1 MQAAELGEKLDMG
14 NARLAD
20 IQVVLEHNR
29 TSVGQSEKAQA
40 DMMTKINAIY
50 ASLEPA
56 RRKGGKKGIAV
67 TELGREAVT
76 IKKGKAGKLGRGS
89 HGIVKKG
96 ELETDSGRI
105 PVAIKVVAVDD
116 EEARQALQ
124 RELEILVS
132 FLWHFDCAVP
142 RNTAIYA
149 FRHRCG
155 VPALSIFLGQAMSSP
170 SCFPT
175 HSSSD
180 SRLRLSRTINNEEED
195 ELWVV
200 LEFCELGSLERILRV
215 CNGTSSQTELS
226 ALLEAMPEITA
237 SNENATA
244 AVQQQLCTLFGGQ
257 LPGFGAAFF
266 HLAKDI
272 VRGVMYLHSKGIA
285 HSDLKAANILI
296 DKGGSARV
304 ADFGVRLPFLS
315 YAY

>member
-1 MQAAELGEKLDMG
+1 MQAAELGEKLDMS

-29 TSVGQSEKAQA
+29 TSVDQSEKAQA

-116 EEARQALQ
+116 EEARRALQ

-155 VPALSIFLGQAMSSP
+155 IPALSTFSGQSISFRLAINSYSRIR
-170 SCFPT
+170 SFPPPP
-175 HSSSD
+175 
-180 SRLRLSRTINNEEED
+180 RPP
-195 ELWVV
+195 
-200 LEFCELGSLERILRV
+200 
-215 CNGTSSQTELS
+215 
-226 ALLEAMPEITA
+226 AP
-237 SNENATA
+237 
-244 AVQQQLCTLFGGQ
+244 
-257 LPGFGAAFF
+257 
-266 HLAKDI
+266 
-272 VRGVMYLHSKGIA
+272 
-285 HSDLKAANILI
+285 LI
-296 DKGGSARV
+296 QDRQ
-304 ADFGVRLPFLS
+304 
-315 YAY
+315 